1 MKRTRKALL
10 AFATVPTLFIGAS
23 GAMAQS
29 QGTCLAVVNNLTVPV
44 LFTVDSTDGSS
55 TNMAMTAFDMQV
67 AGHQFT
73 PWVIQPGGP
82 QTLVFKQP
90 GSGYTYLISSNGNFG
105 GSALAIEAPVSPQ
118 WSVAPN
124 PLGHMIKSAWAF
136 HSEMTEN
143 GSCKGTWVAT
153 LD

>member
-1 MKRTRKALL
+1 MRKIRTVFL
-10 AFATVPTLFIGAS
+10 AILAAAAILMSAS

-29 QGTCLAVVNNLTVPV
+29 QGTCLAVQNNLTVPA
-44 LFTVDSTDGSS
+44 LFTVDSTNGSS
-55 TNMAMTAFDMQV
+55 TNMAMTAFDMQA

-105 GSALAIEAPVSPQ
+105 GSALAIEAPVSRQ

-124 PLGHMIKSAWAF
+124 TIGHAINNAWAF
-136 HSEMTEN
+136 HPEMTEN
-143 GSCKGTWVAT
+143 GSCNGTWVAT
-153 LD
+153 LN